1 MGFGKG
7 DGIVY
12 SHAAMLAYYRQGL
25 SDPEIAR
32 KVGCT
37 ASNVYKWRKYNSL
50 PPNVPAHGGYGRP
63 PRKREE
69 PLPEQ
74 TPAEPEPRSEEKEIR
89 LRTECSS
96 CIFCASLNHG
106 TADTYCAY
114 SLITGHARILL
125 PERGD
130 GVCPGFASAGVILGG
145 EDP

>member
-37 ASNVYKWRKYNSL
+37 ASNVYKWRRYNGL

-63 PRKREE
+63 PRQREA
-69 PLPEQ
+69 PP
-74 TPAEPEPRSEEKEIR
+74 PPPEPEPRSEAKEIR
-89 LRTECSS
+89 LRTECGS
-96 CIFCASLNHG
+96 CMFCASLNHG

-114 SLITGHARILL
+114 CLITGHARILL
-125 PERGD
+125 PERAD
-130 GVCPGFASAGVILGG
+130 GICPGFNRGIPVLTEVSGR
-145 EDP
+145 D